1 MTCDHL
7 KVLELAKA
15 DHWEE
20 SHAMV
25 QKHGDEL
32 SCQIHGY
39 LHRVEGD
46 LSNARYWY
54 GRGNSKLPSNSLD
67 QEWERLNARIWIS
80 EA

>member
-1 MTCDHL
+1 MNCDHL
-7 KVLELAKA
+7 KVLDLALA
-15 DHWEE
+15 GRWEDAH
-20 SHAMV
+20 SIA

-54 GRGNSKLPSNSLD
+54 GRGNSTLPTNTLD
-67 QEWERLNARIWIS
+67 AEWARLHTLA
-80 EA
+80 EAVAA

>member
-1 MTCDHL
+1 MSCDHL
-7 KVLELAKA
+7 EVLSLAQA
-15 DHWEE
+15 GHWEE
-20 SHAMV
+20 AHSIV

-54 GRGNSKLPSNSLD
+54 GRGHCPLPTNTLD
-67 QEWERLNARIWIS
+67 EEWLRLQTLA
-80 EA
+80 AAAA